1 MERNLSAAFSAFIVL
16 FQIIQGILSFEAG
29 FGSCSGR
36 GMPRVEIRPSL
47 FFTFL
52 IKQQDG
58 MPMAVLCVEDLDH
71 LVLTVADIKAT
82 CRFYQQ
88 VLGMTPFTVGNGRTA
103 LSFGNRKI
111 NLHEVGKGDLP
122 QAHNPLPGTADL
134 CFLSRTPAV
143 EMLDHLK
150 ANGVPVEEGPV
161 RREGALGPI
170 TSVYFRD
177 PDGNLIEVANYTEA

>member
-1 MERNLSAAFSAFIVL
+1 
-16 FQIIQGILSFEAG
+16 
-29 FGSCSGR
+29 
-36 GMPRVEIRPSL
+36 
-47 FFTFL
+47 
-52 IKQQDG
+52 
-58 MPMAVLCVEDLDH
+58 MAVLCVEDLDH

-88 VLGMTPFTVGNGRTA
+88 VLGMTPFTFGNGRTA

-143 EMLDHLK
+143 EMLDHPKPMVSLWKRGRCGAK
-150 ANGVPVEEGPV
+150 APSGP
-161 RREGALGPI
+161 LPPCI
-170 TSVYFRD
+170 SVT
-177 PDGNLIEVANYTEA
+177 LTET

>member
-1 MERNLSAAFSAFIVL
+1 M
-16 FQIIQGILSFEAG
+16 
-29 FGSCSGR
+29 
-36 GMPRVEIRPSL
+36 
-47 FFTFL
+47 
-52 IKQQDG
+52 
-58 MPMAVLCVEDLDH
+58 
-71 LVLTVADIKAT
+71 
-82 CRFYQQ
+82 
-88 VLGMTPFTVGNGRTA
+88 
-103 LSFGNRKI
+103 
-111 NLHEVGKGDLP
+111 GKGYPP

-134 CFLSRTPAV
+134 CFLSRAPAV

>member
-1 MERNLSAAFSAFIVL
+1 M
-16 FQIIQGILSFEAG
+16 Q
-29 FGSCSGR
+29 
-36 GMPRVEIRPSL
+36 RVEIRPSL

-82 CRFYQQ
+82 F
-88 VLGMTPFTVGNGRTA
+88 GNGRTA

>member
-1 MERNLSAAFSAFIVL
+1 
-16 FQIIQGILSFEAG
+16 
-29 FGSCSGR
+29 
-36 GMPRVEIRPSL
+36 
-47 FFTFL
+47 
-52 IKQQDG
+52 
-58 MPMAVLCVEDLDH
+58 MAVLCVEDLDH
-71 LVLTVADIKAT
+71 LGITVSDIKAT

-88 VLGMTPFTVGNGRTA
+88 VLGMTPFTFGSGRTA
-103 LSFGNRKI
+103 LSFGSRTI
-111 NLHEVGKGDLP
+111 NLHEAGKGDFP

-134 CFLSRTPAV
+134 CFLSRTPVV

-150 ANGVPVEEGPV
+150 ANDVPVEEGPV

>member
-1 MERNLSAAFSAFIVL
+1 
-16 FQIIQGILSFEAG
+16 
-29 FGSCSGR
+29 
-36 GMPRVEIRPSL
+36 MPRVEIRPSL

-88 VLGMTPFTVGNGRTA
+88 VLGMTPFTFGNGRTA

-122 QAHNPLPGTADL
+122 QDL
-134 CFLSRTPAV
+134 CFLSRAPAV

>member
-1 MERNLSAAFSAFIVL
+1 
-16 FQIIQGILSFEAG
+16 
-29 FGSCSGR
+29 
-36 GMPRVEIRPSL
+36 
-47 FFTFL
+47 
-52 IKQQDG
+52 
-58 MPMAVLCVEDLDH
+58 
-71 LVLTVADIKAT
+71 
-82 CRFYQQ
+82 
-88 VLGMTPFTVGNGRTA
+88 MTPFTFGNGRTA

-111 NLHEVGKGDLP
+111 NLHEVGKGYPP

-134 CFLSRTPAV
+134 CFLSRAPAV

>member
-1 MERNLSAAFSAFIVL
+1 MGCLWPFFAWKTL
-16 FQIIQGILSFEAG
+16 IIWG
-29 FGSCSGR
+29 F
-36 GMPRVEIRPSL
+36 
-47 FFTFL
+47 
-52 IKQQDG
+52 
-58 MPMAVLCVEDLDH
+58 
-71 LVLTVADIKAT
+71 KAT

-88 VLGMTPFTVGNGRTA
+88 VLGMTPFTFGSGRTA
-103 LSFGNRKI
+103 LSFGSRTI
-111 NLHEVGKGDLP
+111 NLHEAGKGDFP

-134 CFLSRTPAV
+134 CFLSRTPVV

-150 ANGVPVEEGPV
+150 ANDVPVEEGPV

>member
-88 VLGMTPFTVGNGRTA
+88 VLGMTPFTFGNGAPPFRSATVRSIFMKWA
-103 LSFGNRKI
+103 RGISLRPTILFRARRICASFPGRRPLKCWI
-111 NLHEVGKGDLP
+111 TSKPMVSLWKRGRCGAKAPSG
-122 QAHNPLPGTADL
+122 PLPP
-134 CFLSRTPAV
+134 C
-143 EMLDHLK
+143 
-150 ANGVPVEEGPV
+150 
-161 RREGALGPI
+161 I
-170 TSVYFRD
+170 SVT
-177 PDGNLIEVANYTEA
+177 LTET

>member
-1 MERNLSAAFSAFIVL
+1 
-16 FQIIQGILSFEAG
+16 
-29 FGSCSGR
+29 
-36 GMPRVEIRPSL
+36 
-47 FFTFL
+47 
-52 IKQQDG
+52 
-58 MPMAVLCVEDLDH
+58 MAVLCVEDLDH

-88 VLGMTPFTVGNGRTA
+88 VLGMTPFT
-103 LSFGNRKI
+103 FGNRKI

-122 QAHNPLPGTADL
+122 QAHNPLPGTEDL

>member
-1 MERNLSAAFSAFIVL
+1 
-16 FQIIQGILSFEAG
+16 
-29 FGSCSGR
+29 
-36 GMPRVEIRPSL
+36 
-47 FFTFL
+47 
-52 IKQQDG
+52 
-58 MPMAVLCVEDLDH
+58 
-71 LVLTVADIKAT
+71 
-82 CRFYQQ
+82 
-88 VLGMTPFTVGNGRTA
+88 MTPFTFGNGRTA

-111 NLHEVGKGDLP
+111 NLHEVGKGYLP

-170 TSVYFRD
+170 TSMYFRD

>member
-1 MERNLSAAFSAFIVL
+1 
-16 FQIIQGILSFEAG
+16 
-29 FGSCSGR
+29 
-36 GMPRVEIRPSL
+36 MPRVEIRPSL

-88 VLGMTPFTVGNGRTA
+88 VLGMTPFTFGNGRTA

-122 QAHNPLPGTADL
+122 QAH
-134 CFLSRTPAV
+134 RTPAV

>member
-1 MERNLSAAFSAFIVL
+1 
-16 FQIIQGILSFEAG
+16 
-29 FGSCSGR
+29 
-36 GMPRVEIRPSL
+36 
-47 FFTFL
+47 
-52 IKQQDG
+52 
-58 MPMAVLCVEDLDH
+58 MAVLCVEDLDH

-88 VLGMTPFTVGNGRTA
+88 VLGMTPFTFGNGRTA

-150 ANGVPVEEGPV
+150 ANGVPVEGAGAA
-161 RREGALGPI
+161 RRRPRAHYLRVFP
-170 TSVYFRD
+170 
-177 PDGNLIEVANYTEA
+177 

>member
-1 MERNLSAAFSAFIVL
+1 
-16 FQIIQGILSFEAG
+16 
-29 FGSCSGR
+29 
-36 GMPRVEIRPSL
+36 MPRVEIRPSL
-47 FFTFL
+47 FFTVF

-88 VLGMTPFTVGNGRTA
+88 VLGMTPFTFGNGRTA

>member
-1 MERNLSAAFSAFIVL
+1 
-16 FQIIQGILSFEAG
+16 
-29 FGSCSGR
+29 
-36 GMPRVEIRPSL
+36 
-47 FFTFL
+47 
-52 IKQQDG
+52 
-58 MPMAVLCVEDLDH
+58 MAVLCVEDLDH

-88 VLGMTPFTVGNGRTA
+88 VLGMTPFTFGNGRTA

-134 CFLSRTPAV
+134 CFLSRTP
-143 EMLDHLK
+143 
-150 ANGVPVEEGPV
+150 V